1 MEVISLIMA
10 NSKEIF
16 ERQNMPGLVSAQK
29 AASYCYKDGKKLATA
44 LALISIIFPIATNIL
59 LLFVDDIVVS
69 SILSVFLFLGFILA
83 EIIRMSLDKAKFNGA
98 GLQQYFD
105 EFVFGLKNSC
115 KKYLVPA
122 KITSSERIRLILKYK
137 DEPDENFSNW
147 YSDYS
152 KLSYEQAVYQCQKEN
167 IRWDLAIRKKYKN
180 FLVLLM
186 VLLGV
191 FLIINA
197 ILQRMEIVSL
207 ITIISSILPLSSY
220 FYNGL
225 KKLSKNIK
233 SQENLY
239 SHIEVIERD
248 LKNQKAI
255 LDEIEE
261 LQVEIF
267 EYRKK
272 AYLIPDW
279 FYKFYRNKFQTQED
293 LYAKHISNVDMNRD

>member
-1 MEVISLIMA
+1 MD

-29 AASYCYKDGKKLATA
+29 AASYCYKEGKKLATA

-59 LLFVDDIVVS
+59 LLFVDNIVVS

-83 EIIRMSLDKAKFNGA
+83 EIIRASLDKAKFNGA

-137 DEPDENFSNW
+137 DKPDENFSNW

-152 KLSYEQAVYQCQKEN
+152 KLPYEQAVYQCQKEN

-180 FLVLLM
+180 FLIILM
-186 VLLGV
+186 AIFSV
-191 FLIINA
+191 FLIVNA
-197 ILQRMEIVSL
+197 ILQRMEIVAL
-207 ITIISSILPLSSY
+207 ITIVSSILPLGSY

-225 KKLSKNIK
+225 KKLNKNIK

-239 SHIEVIERD
+239 HHIEVIDGD
-248 LKNQKAI
+248 LNNQKAI
-255 LDEIEE
+255 WEEIEE

-279 FYKFYRNKFQTQED
+279 FYKFYRDKFHTQED
-293 LYAKHISNVDMNRD
+293 LYAEHISKQNMNND

>member
-1 MEVISLIMA
+1 M
-10 NSKEIF
+10 
-16 ERQNMPGLVSAQK
+16 
-29 AASYCYKDGKKLATA
+29 
-44 LALISIIFPIATNIL
+44 
-59 LLFVDDIVVS
+59 
-69 SILSVFLFLGFILA
+69 
-83 EIIRMSLDKAKFNGA
+83 
-98 GLQQYFD
+98 
-105 EFVFGLKNSC
+105 
-115 KKYLVPA
+115 
-122 KITSSERIRLILKYK
+122 
-137 DEPDENFSNW
+137 
-147 YSDYS
+147 
-152 KLSYEQAVYQCQKEN
+152 
-167 IRWDLAIRKKYKN
+167 
-180 FLVLLM
+180 
-186 VLLGV
+186 
-191 FLIINA
+191 
-197 ILQRMEIVSL
+197 
-207 ITIISSILPLSSY
+207 IISSILPLSSY